1 MAPWQTRSVSFSD
14 ENQSAILVQDESE
27 MEKIKVEDIGAM
39 LGKYI
44 FYYFLLIFFGQ
55 ESTCSKLV
63 GRNSVFCW
71 TMTGIYHDQK

>member
-44 FYYFLLIFFGQ
+44 FY
-55 ESTCSKLV
+55 
-63 GRNSVFCW
+63 
-71 TMTGIYHDQK
+71 